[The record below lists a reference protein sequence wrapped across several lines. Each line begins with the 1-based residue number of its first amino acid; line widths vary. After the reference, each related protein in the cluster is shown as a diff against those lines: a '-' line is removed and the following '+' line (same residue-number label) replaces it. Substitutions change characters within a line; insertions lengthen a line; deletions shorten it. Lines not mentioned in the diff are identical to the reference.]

1 MSGTTPAAGSQVRS
15 ASAWLARF
23 EPSHYTLQVLS
34 HTEEASVR
42 RFVQENFE
50 DDEAGYFAFEL
61 DGKTWF
67 TVVYGDFPSY
77 AQATAAGVR
86 LAERLNGVKP
96 WVRRLAVIQAAAIR

>member
-1 MSGTTPAAGSQVRS
+1 MIRKITDPTDTGQ
-15 ASAWLARF
+15 
-23 EPSHYTLQVLS
+23 
-34 HTEEASVR
+34 
-42 RFVQENFE
+42 
-50 DDEAGYFAFEL
+50 DFAFEL

-67 TVVYGDFPSY
+67 TVVYGNFPSY